1 MKPPT
6 KWEILTRLRDIYLKG
21 SDTGDYWDSNETLRY
36 YDETFGERIGWKWES
51 VLSELKAKGWTPPDG
66 YRLLDWGCGSGQ
78 AVARFLKHFE
88 KPAEIWL
95 HDRSPRAEQF
105 TQEKIKSFSIPMRSG
120 VPANTDG
127 LVVLL
132 SHVVTELSQ
141 RALTQLRSL
150 LRESATII
158 WVEPGTFKA
167 SHALVD
173 NREILRE
180 GFDLIA
186 PCPHQKICGL
196 KNHPRDWCH
205 FFADVPQEAHRSREW
220 REFAEKLGIDLR
232 TLPVSYLCL
241 QKKTADAKVSDGTGR
256 LLGRPRIYKGFNTA
270 LICRESGVKEEKFLK
285 RDDKDLVHDLKK
297 AGFSFNVPGR

>member
-6 KWEILTRLRDIYLKG
+6 KWEVLTRLRDIYLHG
-21 SDTGDYWDSNETLRY
+21 SDSGDYWDTEQTLQY
-36 YDETFGERIGWKWES
+36 YDESFGERIGWKWES
-51 VLSELKAKGWTPPDG
+51 VLQELKAKGWQPPAS

-78 AVARFLKHFE
+78 AISRFLKYFD
-88 KPAEIWL
+88 KPTEIWL
-95 HDRSPRAEQF
+95 HDRSPRAEHF
-105 TQEKIKSFSIPMRSG
+105 TEEKIKSTGVPIRSG
-120 VPANTDG
+120 VPANTQD

-141 RALTQLRSL
+141 RPLTQLRAL
-150 LRESATII
+150 LRESAAII

-173 NREILRE
+173 NRELLRE

-186 PCPHQKICGL
+186 PCPHQKVCGV
-196 KNHPRDWCH
+196 KNHSTDWCH

-232 TLPVSYLCL
+232 TLPVSYLCM
-241 QKKTADAKVSDGTGR
+241 QRKTTEPLPSDGTGR
-256 LLGRPRIYKGFNTA
+256 LLGRARIYKGFNTA

-297 AGFSFNVPGR
+297 AGFSFYVPMR